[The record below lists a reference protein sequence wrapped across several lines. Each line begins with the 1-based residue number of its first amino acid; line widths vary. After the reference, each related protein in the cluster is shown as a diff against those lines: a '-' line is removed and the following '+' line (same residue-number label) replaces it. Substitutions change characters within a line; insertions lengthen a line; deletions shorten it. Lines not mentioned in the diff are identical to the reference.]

1 VLVFLPEVFCEV
13 VDEHLPVTTI
23 SEPRDALVDRMVRQK
38 VSNVHDQDFCRPM
51 FIILTRHGG
60 RKMSFTNLIH
70 TLRRRAPI
78 HLDPTMKRH
87 LSDNAELEVLRGQL
101 IAKIASLLERTEEE
115 IAAAAAV
122 APSATILEL
131 GLTSAMGI
139 ALKGWCFKTL
149 EAELTTFELLK
160 LPFDDVVLALEAAR
174 RQDIGARLPS
184 LNGAALA
191 PAHESDH
198 LSIFVAAAGAA
209 PAP

>member
-1 VLVFLPEVFCEV
+1 
-13 VDEHLPVTTI
+13 
-23 SEPRDALVDRMVRQK
+23 
-38 VSNVHDQDFCRPM
+38 
-51 FIILTRHGG
+51 
-60 RKMSFTNLIH
+60 
-70 TLRRRAPI
+70 
-78 HLDPTMKRH
+78 MKRH
-87 LSDNAELEVLRGQL
+87 LSDNAELAVLRGQL

-174 RQDIGARLPS
+174 RQDIGARIPS

-191 PAHESDH
+191 HESDH
-198 LSIFVAAAGAA
+198 LSMLVAAAGAA

>member
-1 VLVFLPEVFCEV
+1 MLHMRVRHAGFRRYNFTWYALNSKPLTHPPPCVFRRTVFPANTNKFLNLCASSKSVVLYMPK
-13 VDEHLPVTTI
+13 
-23 SEPRDALVDRMVRQK
+23 A
-38 VSNVHDQDFCRPM
+38 
-51 FIILTRHGG
+51 
-60 RKMSFTNLIH
+60 
-70 TLRRRAPI
+70 
-78 HLDPTMKRH
+78 KRH
-87 LSDNAELEVLRGQL
+87 LSDNAELAVLRGQL
-101 IAKIASLLERTEEE
+101 ISKIASLLERTEEE
-115 IAAAAAV
+115 IAAAVAA
-122 APSATILEL
+122 APSATIIEL

-184 LNGAALA
+184 LDGAAPA

-198 LSIFVAAAGAA
+198 LSMLVAAAGAP

>member
-1 VLVFLPEVFCEV
+1 MVCAKLEASNSPPPPCVFRRTVFPANTNKFLNLCASSKSVVLYMPK
-13 VDEHLPVTTI
+13 
-23 SEPRDALVDRMVRQK
+23 A
-38 VSNVHDQDFCRPM
+38 
-51 FIILTRHGG
+51 
-60 RKMSFTNLIH
+60 
-70 TLRRRAPI
+70 
-78 HLDPTMKRH
+78 KRH
-87 LSDNAELEVLRGQL
+87 LSDNAELAVLRGQL
-101 IAKIASLLERTEEE
+101 ISKIASLLERTEEE
-115 IAAAAAV
+115 IAAAVAA
-122 APSATILEL
+122 APSATIIEL

-184 LNGAALA
+184 LDGAAPA

-198 LSIFVAAAGAA
+198 LSMLVAAAGAP

>member
-1 VLVFLPEVFCEV
+1 
-13 VDEHLPVTTI
+13 
-23 SEPRDALVDRMVRQK
+23 MGRQK
-38 VSNVHDQDFCRPM
+38 ASSCMP
-51 FIILTRHGG
+51 
-60 RKMSFTNLIH
+60 K
-70 TLRRRAPI
+70 A
-78 HLDPTMKRH
+78 KRH
-87 LSDNAELEVLRGQL
+87 LSDNAELAVLRGQL

-115 IAAAAAV
+115 IAAAVAA

-184 LNGAALA
+184 LDGAAPA
-191 PAHESDH
+191 PAHESDL
-198 LSIFVAAAGAA
+198 LSMLVAAAGAP

>member
-1 VLVFLPEVFCEV
+1 
-13 VDEHLPVTTI
+13 
-23 SEPRDALVDRMVRQK
+23 
-38 VSNVHDQDFCRPM
+38 
-51 FIILTRHGG
+51 
-60 RKMSFTNLIH
+60 
-70 TLRRRAPI
+70 
-78 HLDPTMKRH
+78 MKRH
-87 LSDNAELEVLRGQL
+87 LSDNAELAVLRGQL

-184 LNGAALA
+184 LNGAA

-198 LSIFVAAAGAA
+198 LSMLVAAAGAA

>member
-1 VLVFLPEVFCEV
+1 MSIEWFVKRFR
-13 VDEHLPVTTI
+13 
-23 SEPRDALVDRMVRQK
+23 S
-38 VSNVHDQDFCRPM
+38 VSKWSHVKDFC
-51 FIILTRHGG
+51 IAKLSSSTRHGRGNEFSLRALKG
-60 RKMSFTNLIH
+60 RVRL
-70 TLRRRAPI
+70 
-78 HLDPTMKRH
+78 MKRH
-87 LSDNAELEVLRGQL
+87 LSDNAELAVLRGQL

-184 LNGAALA
+184 LDGAALA

-198 LSIFVAAAGAA
+198 LSMLVAAAGAA

>member
-1 VLVFLPEVFCEV
+1 MPK
-13 VDEHLPVTTI
+13 
-23 SEPRDALVDRMVRQK
+23 A
-38 VSNVHDQDFCRPM
+38 
-51 FIILTRHGG
+51 
-60 RKMSFTNLIH
+60 
-70 TLRRRAPI
+70 
-78 HLDPTMKRH
+78 KRH
-87 LSDNAELEVLRGQL
+87 LSDNAELAVLRGQL
-101 IAKIASLLERTEEE
+101 ISKIASLLERTEEE
-115 IAAAAAV
+115 IAAAVAA
-122 APSATILEL
+122 APSATIIEL

-184 LNGAALA
+184 LDGAAPA

-198 LSIFVAAAGAA
+198 LSMLVAAAGAP